1 MNEKEIQILE
11 SAVDVFLRYGVKRAT
26 MNDISEA
33 AGVARQTV
41 YNNFK
46 NKDEI
51 MRAVIRLFC
60 IRSIEEIDTRLPECE
75 TLEDKLRMVFEVTTL
90 RPYEKMHGAPNAEDI
105 IEGFNTSSQAELA
118 DSAERVRVKLEEIL
132 TPYADTLATRGLSPY
147 RLSDMVQTGA
157 NASRKLVR
165 DLAHLEEI
173 CDTLTRVTVAMTE

>member
-11 SAVDVFLRYGVKRAT
+11 SAVEVFLRYGVKRTT

-60 IRSIEEIDTRLPECE
+60 IRSINEIETRLPACE
-75 TLEDKLRMVFEVTTL
+75 TLEDRLRLVFEVTTL
-90 RPYEKMHGAPNAEDI
+90 RPYEKMHSTPNAEDI
-105 IEGFNTSSQAELA
+105 IEGFNNSSQAELA
-118 DSAERVRVKLEEIL
+118 ESAERVRAKLEEIL
-132 TPYADTLATRGLSPY
+132 TPHADTLATRGLTPY
-147 RLSDMVQTGA
+147 SLSDMVQTGA
-157 NASRKLVR
+157 NASRKQVR
-165 DLAHLEEI
+165 DLAHLQEI
-173 CDTLTRVTVAMTE
+173 CDTLTRVTVAVAE